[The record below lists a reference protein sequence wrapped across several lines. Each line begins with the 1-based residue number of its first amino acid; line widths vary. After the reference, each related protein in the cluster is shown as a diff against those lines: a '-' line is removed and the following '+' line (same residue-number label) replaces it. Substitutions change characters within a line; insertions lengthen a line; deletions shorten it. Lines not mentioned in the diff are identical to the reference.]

1 MHKGDTNQNY
11 SEIYHFTPTGMAI
24 IIIIK
29 KDDIKCWQADGEIE
43 TLRHCG
49 WDSEM
54 VKPLWKAAW

>member
-24 IIIIK
+24 IIK
-29 KDDIKCWQADGEIE
+29 KDNIKCWQAYGEIG
-43 TLRHCG
+43 TLGHCG

-54 VKPLWKAAW
+54 VKSLWKAAW